1 MYEFLMIF
9 DWLSD
14 TIGMAAVA
22 IETYRTKDELLA
34 AYEEAKEVFKDQIEE
49 NRLIISAA
57 VNYSWTDIE
66 QLF

>member
-14 TIGMAAVA
+14 TIGMAFTS
-22 IETYRTKDELLA
+22 IETYRTKEELLA
-34 AYEEAKEVFKDQIEE
+34 AYEEAKEVFKDQIKE
-49 NRLIISAA
+49 NRLIISPA

>member
-9 DWLSD
+9 DWPSD
-14 TIGMAAVA
+14 TIGMAYVA
-22 IETYRTKDELLA
+22 IETYSTKEELLT

-49 NRLIISAA
+49 NRLIISPA